1 MTTYGILGVG
11 SIAGAIVTGLCDGV
25 DDTPEVVLSPRSAD
39 RAATLSARFATV
51 RTATTNQ
58 AVLDASDVVLVGVLP
73 EQAPEVLRQLT
84 FRPDHRVVSA
94 VAALPFDD
102 LAALVAP
109 AREVARSIP
118 LMAVATRSGTTPVF
132 PATPSATTLYDRL
145 GASLQVETEESFDAV
160 VGASATVAAYFDYLG
175 TITSWL
181 ADRGVATADAGRY
194 VAATFASLTD
204 ELSRP
209 EVDFAAL
216 AQAHTTPG
224 GLNEQFAGDL
234 EQVGL
239 ADAVRRGLDRIHAR
253 VRSAGGPG

>member
-11 SIAGAIVTGLCDGV
+11 SIASAIVTGLCEGIADP
-25 DDTPEVVLSPRSAD
+25 PEIVLSPRSAD
-39 RAATLSARFATV
+39 RAAALSARYPTV
-51 RTATTNQ
+51 RTAASNQ
-58 AVLDASDVVLVGVLP
+58 DMVDASDVVVVCVLP
-73 EQAPEVLRQLT
+73 EQAPAVLRELA
-84 FRPDHRVVSA
+84 FRADHRVVSA
-94 VAALPFDD
+94 VAGLPFDD

-132 PATPSATTLYDRL
+132 PATPSATALYDRL
-145 GASLQVETEESFDAV
+145 GTSLHVETEESFDAV
-160 VGASATVAAYFDYLG
+160 VGASATVAAYFDHLG
-175 TITSWL
+175 TITAWL

-224 GLNEQFAGDL
+224 GLNEQFARDL
-234 EQVGL
+234 KQAGIP
-239 ADAVRRGLDRIHAR
+239 DAVRRGLDRIHAR
-253 VRSAGGPG
+253 IRA

>member
-25 DDTPEVVLSPRSAD
+25 ADAPEIVLSPRSAD
-39 RAATLSARFATV
+39 RSAALAARFPTV
-51 RTATTNQ
+51 RVAADNQ
-58 AVLDASDVVLVGVLP
+58 AVVDASGTVVLCVLP
-73 EQAPEVLRQLT
+73 EQAPEVLRGLV
-84 FRPDHRVVSA
+84 FRADHQVISA
-94 VAALPFDD
+94 VAGLPFAD

-118 LMAVATRSGTTPVF
+118 LVAVATRGGTTPVF
-132 PATPSATTLYDRL
+132 PATPAATALYDRL
-145 GASLQVETEESFDAV
+145 GASLHVETEEAFDAV
-160 VGASATVAAYFDYLG
+160 VGAAATVAAYFDHLG
-175 TITSWL
+175 TITAWL
-181 ADRGVATADAGRY
+181 TDRGLAAADASRY

-234 EQVGL
+234 RAAGL
-239 ADAVRRGLDRIHAR
+239 PDVVRRGLDRILAR
-253 VRSAGGPG
+253 IRA

>member
-1 MTTYGILGVG
+1 MTSYGILGVG

-25 DDTPEVVLSPRSAD
+25 PDAPEIVLSPRSAD
-39 RAATLSARFATV
+39 RAAALAARFPSV

-58 AVLDASDVVLVGVLP
+58 AVVDASDVVLVCVLP
-73 EQAPEVLRQLT
+73 QQAPEVLRDLT
-84 FRPDHRVVSA
+84 FRPDHHVVSA
-94 VAALPFDD
+94 VAGLPFGE
-102 LAALVAP
+102 LTALVAP

-132 PATPSATTLYDRL
+132 PATPSATALYDRI
-145 GASLQVETEESFDAV
+145 GASLHVGTEEAFDAV
-160 VGASATVAAYFDYLG
+160 VGASATVAAYFDHLG
-175 TITSWL
+175 TITAWL
-181 ADRGVATADAGRY
+181 VDRGVAAGDAGRY

-224 GLNEQFAGDL
+224 GLNEQFARDL
-234 EQVGL
+234 AQAGIG
-239 ADAVRRGLDRIHAR
+239 DAVRRGLDRIHAR
-253 VRSAGGPG
+253 IRA